1 MNNYN
6 IDDNEIITV
15 NEVANIWSN
24 MLKHMSF
31 TSGNQVWI
39 LNSSAAVYREAVSI
53 MPLESNT
60 IQSGK
65 ADIAYDLWVRRPV
78 YRQSHNSRC
87 ENNRLLIFMPAY
99 IKHKHICIYVPF
111 LSAENDAI
119 IFRLS
124 LIRWWPD
131 IFIWKRKGKK
141 EWRRKDFLHYYLC
154 W

>member
-1 MNNYN
+1 MHLKELYGIIYHYNYILNNYN

-15 NEVANIWSN
+15 NEVTNIWSN
-24 MLKHMSF
+24 MLKHISF

-65 ADIAYDLWVRRPV
+65 ADITYDLWVRRPV
-78 YRQSHNSRC
+78 YRQSYNSRC

-124 LIRWWPD
+124 HIRW
-131 IFIWKRKGKK
+131 
-141 EWRRKDFLHYYLC
+141 
-154 W
+154 